1 MFYYFSCPL
10 KWLSTGARSVV
21 ATPSCHFRYM
31 GHNTF
36 KNISWLMCWSLN
48 CVSLRLMPVLAE
60 RSGSLSGPGSVFPF
74 WSKPLNGVPILLVR
88 TEVLTTA
95 LSDSWTLGRLTSWIL
110 GHLDVWLLV
119 DLLDLSHFWTFGLL
133 AVYRSPWDSFQ
144 PLASWIIRYSSVDRK
159 VWFSFEFT
167 SYRGLAVFGSNHF
180 SYHKNKERY
189 RYDQSLLLLYWV
201 RHFINL

>member
-1 MFYYFSCPL
+1 MIDVL
-10 KWLSTGARSVV
+10 KFKLRFAKADAGFGREVRFAVRAWLR
-21 ATPSCHFRYM
+21 
-31 GHNTF
+31 
-36 KNISWLMCWSLN
+36 
-48 CVSLRLMPVLAE
+48 
-60 RSGSLSGPGSVFPF
+60 FPF
-74 WSKPLNGVPILLVR
+74 WSKPPNGVLILRVR
-88 TEVLTTA
+88 TEVITTA

-119 DLLDLSHFWTFGLL
+119 DLFDLSHFWTFGLL

-144 PLASWIIRYSSVDRK
+144 PLASWIIRYSSVDLK

-167 SYRGLAVFGSNHF
+167 SYRGLAVLGSNHF

>member
-1 MFYYFSCPL
+1 
-10 KWLSTGARSVV
+10 
-21 ATPSCHFRYM
+21 
-31 GHNTF
+31 
-36 KNISWLMCWSLN
+36 MCWSLN

-60 RSGSLSGPGSVFPF
+60 RSGSLPGPGSLFPF
-74 WSKPLNGVPILLVR
+74 WSKPPNGVPILLVR

-110 GHLDVWLLV
+110 GLLDVWLLV

-133 AVYRSPWDSFQ
+133 AVYCSPWDSFH
-144 PLASWIIRYSSVDRK
+144 PL
-159 VWFSFEFT
+159 
-167 SYRGLAVFGSNHF
+167 GLAVFGSNHF

-201 RHFINL
+201 RHFFLLTFRMCTPTCME